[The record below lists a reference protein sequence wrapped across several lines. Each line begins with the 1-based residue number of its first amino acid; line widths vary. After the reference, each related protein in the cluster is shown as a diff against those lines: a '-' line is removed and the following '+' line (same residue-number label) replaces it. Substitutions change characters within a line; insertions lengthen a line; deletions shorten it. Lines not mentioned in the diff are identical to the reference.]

1 MTSLI
6 NTIEQKMSSFE
17 ISKLTGKQH
26 KHIMRDVRELNR
38 AYENLHQPKIGLMF
52 KITELPNGASRK
64 DPYFEL
70 TKMQTFDLLTGYS
83 TELRIKVNRR
93 WAELEEKQGI
103 IKMPRSLN
111 VYGKEALPYVEWLL
125 INGYSVTSGQ
135 YHRRIKKHPHQ
146 FYKTAEGK
154 WYINKEFAEQLLKV
168 RDGYKVLS
176 QVQGLPQVKQITI
189 FDVVGG

>member
-1 MTSLI
+1 
-6 NTIEQKMSSFE
+6 
-17 ISKLTGKQH
+17 
-26 KHIMRDVRELNR
+26 
-38 AYENLHQPKIGLMF
+38 
-52 KITELPNGASRK
+52 
-64 DPYFEL
+64 
-70 TKMQTFDLLTGYS
+70 
-83 TELRIKVNRR
+83 
-93 WAELEEKQGI
+93 
-103 IKMPRSLN
+103 MPRSLN

-135 YHRRIKKHPHQ
+135 YHRRMKKHPHQ